1 MRFHAV
7 IYCLATAFLP
17 QLALAADPPGELGA
31 LQAVFDYC
39 VKVDPTQAAKF
50 EHQVDLLLKGL
61 SPAQVA
67 SLRKTAEYQRG
78 YKMLAGVLPEVKG
91 NDAIEACQAISGGN
105 VPTPKPDN
113 KKRPG
118 P

>member
-17 QLALAADPPGELGA
+17 QLALAADPPGQLGA

-39 VKVDPTQAAKF
+39 VKVDSTQTAKL
-50 EHQVDLLLKGL
+50 EHQVGMLLKGL

-67 SLRKTAEYQRG
+67 ALRKTAEYQRG

-91 NDAIEACQAISGGN
+91 NDAIEACQAISGGH
-105 VPTPKPDN
+105 V
-113 KKRPG
+113 
-118 P
+118 